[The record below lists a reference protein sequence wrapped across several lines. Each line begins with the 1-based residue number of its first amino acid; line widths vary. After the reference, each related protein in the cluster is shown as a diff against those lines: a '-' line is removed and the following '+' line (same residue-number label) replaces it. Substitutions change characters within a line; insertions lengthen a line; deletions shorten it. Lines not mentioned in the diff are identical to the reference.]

1 MESTMK
7 TRSTLKT
14 LAASML
20 IAVST
25 GALAYEEGEDSGAID
40 YLFAWPF
47 VETDDMAPRGGTT
60 RGPMP
65 DTVTEPTEDWVAL
78 QAEGLSKLERDRRAI
93 LAMAGAYRTSFDF
106 LETVGFAAGFEP
118 ARPYRSWGTEYVYL
132 IADEP
137 EFIRLQH
144 ILVMV
149 IEQDDGSLSEPL
161 VTKHWRQD
169 WTFED
174 RDLHEFDSHGAWE
187 RTLLDESEVE
197 GRWSQAVFQVDDS
210 PRYESVGAWTHH
222 PTHSVWEGHETRR
235 PLPRREF
242 SVRDDYDVLLGTN
255 RHTVLPTGWTHEQD
269 NLKMVARQDGTPD
282 PTTPFLAR
290 EIGVNR
296 YDRITGF
303 DFSAGN
309 AYWAASGGFWSIV
322 REKWAEQFDTWDRVE
337 VESTID
343 GQSMMMTVF
352 GTAMQ
357 IAADGEFDPEQ
368 ARADLDVLFERHVT
382 GSNAND

>member
-1 MESTMK
+1 MK
-7 TRSTLKT
+7 TLSILKT
-14 LAASML
+14 LAASTL
-20 IAVST
+20 IAASAGV
-25 GALAYEEGEDSGAID
+25 LAYEEGEDSNAID

-47 VETDDMAPRGGTT
+47 IETDDMAPRGGTT

-65 DTVTEPTEDWVAL
+65 EAVEGPTQDWQAL
-78 QAEGLSKLERDRRAI
+78 QADDLSKLERDRRAI

-106 LETVGFAAGFEP
+106 LETVGFAPGFTP
-118 ARPYRSWGTEYVYL
+118 AKPYRSWGTEYVYVV
-132 IADEP
+132 ADEP
-137 EFIRLQH
+137 EFISLQH

-149 IEQDDGSLSEPL
+149 IKQEDGTLSEPL

-174 RDLHEFDSHGAWE
+174 RDLHEFNSHGVWE
-187 RTLLDESEVE
+187 RTRLDESEVE
-197 GRWSQAVFQVDDS
+197 GGWSQAVFQVDDS
-210 PRYESVGAWTHH
+210 PRYESIGEWVHH

-242 SVRDDYDVLLGTN
+242 SVRDDYNVLLGTN

-269 NLKMVARQDGTPD
+269 NLKTVTTEDGELD
-282 PTTPFLAR
+282 PATPFLAR

-303 DFSAGN
+303 DFSAGD
-309 AYWAASGGFWSIV
+309 AYWEASEGFWSLV
-322 REKWAEQFDTWDRVE
+322 RAEWAEQFETWDRIE
-337 VESTID
+337 VEPMVD
-343 GQSMMMTVF
+343 GQSMMMAVF
-352 GTAMQ
+352 GRGMQ
-357 IAADGEFDPEQ
+357 IAASGDFDAEQ
-368 ARADLDVLFERHVT
+368 ARAELDALFERHVA